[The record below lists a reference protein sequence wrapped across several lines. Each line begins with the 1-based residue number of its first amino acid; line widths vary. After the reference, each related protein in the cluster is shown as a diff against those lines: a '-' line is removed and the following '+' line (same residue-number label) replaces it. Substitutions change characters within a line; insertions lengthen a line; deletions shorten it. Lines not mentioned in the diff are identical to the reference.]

1 MSSIEAAII
10 GLFAAVVVISFGLQF
25 IVASK
30 LYNDPVLIVL
40 GMMRGTR
47 IFLQGWRRADELKIR
62 DLMQFWTAAI
72 VVLVLMIC
80 PVAYIGIQRDP
91 DSDTETINSSSSG
104 TTYNP
109 NASPTPIPYDWQITY
124 PPYGSQVRRGT
135 FLDPIQVEIRGAVQF
150 DPQQIEYFRVH
161 VCEIRNENGNIYPI
175 PCGAEP
181 ESKRYE
187 PLPTQDS
194 VLFVLDTSMLMPG
207 PYAIGIGF
215 QHRNS
220 DRYDSP
226 TEQSQDKQV
235 WITIVE

>member
-30 LYNDPVLIVL
+30 LYNDPVVIVVS
-40 GMMRGTR
+40 MMRGTR
-47 IFLQGWRRADELKIR
+47 VFLQGWRRADELKIR

-72 VVLVLMIC
+72 VVLVMMIC
-80 PVAYIGIQRDP
+80 PVAYIGVQR

-104 TTYNP
+104 STFNP
-109 NASPTPIPYDWQITY
+109 NASPTPLPYGWQITY

-135 FLDPIQVEIRGAVQF
+135 FLDPIQVEIRGWVQF
-150 DPQQIEYFRVH
+150 DPQQIEFFRVH
-161 VCEIRNENGNIYPI
+161 VCEIRNDNGNVYPI
-175 PCGAEP
+175 PCGAEQGS
-181 ESKRYE
+181 ERYE

-226 TEQSQDKQV
+226 TEQRDDQQV

>member
-1 MSSIEAAII
+1 MSSFESAVI
-10 GLFAAVVVISFGLQF
+10 GLFAALVFISFGLQY
-25 IVASK
+25 IIASK
-30 LYNDPVLIVL
+30 LYSDPVIRMVN
-40 GMMRGTR
+40 MTRGLPVFIR
-47 IFLQGWRRADELKIR
+47 GWQHADQLKIK
-62 DLMQFWTAAI
+62 DVMMLWTGVI
-72 VVLVLMIC
+72 VVLVLMVC
-80 PVAYIGIQRDP
+80 PVAYIGGHSGSG
-91 DSDTETINSSSSG
+91 SDTETINSSSSG
-104 TTYNP
+104 NTFNP

-135 FLDPIQVEIRGAVQF
+135 FLDPIQVEIRGWVQF
-150 DPQQIEYFRVH
+150 DPQQIEYFKIH
-161 VCEIRNENGNIYPI
+161 VCEIRNENGNTYAI
-175 PCGAEP
+175 PCGAEVGS
-181 ESKRYE
+181 ERYE

-226 TEQSQDKQV
+226 AEQGVEKQV